1 MWKKAERCK
10 EAKPFSIA
18 PGYGAMLN
26 TFQNLKQ
33 IKKQKKTK
41 KLLVANFVL
50 VKFTTVRNINKKK
63 LGRSRE

>member
-26 TFQNLKQ
+26 NFQNLKQ
-33 IKKQKKTK
+33 IKKKTK
-41 KLLVANFVL
+41 KLSVATFVL